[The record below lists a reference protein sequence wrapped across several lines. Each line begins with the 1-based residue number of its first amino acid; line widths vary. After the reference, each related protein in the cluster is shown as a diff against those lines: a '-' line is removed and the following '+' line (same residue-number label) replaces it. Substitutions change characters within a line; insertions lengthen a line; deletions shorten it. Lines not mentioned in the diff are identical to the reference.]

1 MPRER
6 KPQYREGR
14 SHSPDGTASGALP
27 FDARQ
32 LVHTPAEMMTE
43 LVQWAEGIQRDPG
56 ITFGIDAI
64 DKVVM
69 PMRPG
74 NLVCIIARPSMAK
87 TSLMV
92 YLARQEAKRILERGT
107 QDTEAVV
114 YTTWEQTSEELTAM
128 LMADQ
133 DLDFSDI
140 SWGHADLEA
149 LKRKAVKGVKQPVW
163 IIGHGISRV
172 GLSVPRMTPELVLA
186 AIEAMKQDFGITPT
200 MMLFDYLQLIP
211 TRVAKERVQQVTE
224 MPIRL
229 KELAMRVG
237 APAIAAVQAGREVDG
252 RTPPIP
258 ELNSAQWSSAIEQ
271 TADRVFSLWR
281 PSQTMEKDSQVEIG
295 DKTYDVTDTLLVM
308 RLLKQRGDRGRYTWG
323 MYFNPALL
331 KLAEMET
338 QHEEAPQWPV
348 DY

>member
-1 MPRER
+1 MAYQKE
-6 KPQYREGR
+6 QQ
-14 SHSPDGTASGALP
+14 

-56 ITFGIDAI
+56 ITFGIPAI
-64 DKVVM
+64 DSVVI

-74 NLVCIIARPSMAK
+74 NLVCFIARPGHAK
-87 TSLMV
+87 TSLLV

-107 QDTEAVV
+107 QESEAVV

-128 LMADQ
+128 LMADI
-133 DLDFSDI
+133 DMDFSDI
-140 SWGHADLEA
+140 SWGRADLET
-149 LKRKAVKGVKQPVW
+149 LKRKAIKGVKQPVW
-163 IIGHGISRV
+163 IIGHGISRA
-172 GLSVPRMTPELVLA
+172 GLSIPRMTPDLVLA
-186 AIEAMKQDFGITPT
+186 AIESMKQDFGITPT

-229 KELAMRVG
+229 KELAMRIG
-237 APAIAAVQAGREVDG
+237 APAVAAVQAGRDVDT

-258 ELNSAQWSSAIEQ
+258 EMNDAQWASSIEQ
-271 TADRVFSLWR
+271 TADKVFSLWR
-281 PSQTMEKDSQVEIG
+281 PIKTMDENDQVEVSG
-295 DKTYDVTDTLLVM
+295 QTYDVNETLLIV
-308 RLLKQRGDRGRYTWG
+308 RLLKQRGDRGRHTWG

-331 KLAEMET
+331 KLAEMEL
-338 QHEEAPQWPV
+338 QSVSEPQQYPE